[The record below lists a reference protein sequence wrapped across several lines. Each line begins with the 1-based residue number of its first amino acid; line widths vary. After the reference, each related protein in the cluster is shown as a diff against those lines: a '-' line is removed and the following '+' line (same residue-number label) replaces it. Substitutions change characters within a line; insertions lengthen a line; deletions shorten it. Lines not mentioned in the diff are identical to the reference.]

1 LPRKPT
7 ENVQVPLRLR
17 EGLRQQ
23 LIREAHKNGVP
34 VNREM
39 ANRLQASFEA
49 GAIKSIESVAAD
61 LVNTWGNWKAQERNI
76 RKMCETWTE
85 KRGKAASA

>member
-1 LPRKPT
+1 MPRKPT

-39 ANRLQASFEA
+39 ANRLEASLKME
-49 GAIKSIESVAAD
+49 AIKSIESVAAD
-61 LVNTWGNWKAQERNI
+61 LMDTWGNWKAQERNI
-76 RKMCETWTE
+76 RKMCEGWTE
-85 KRGKAASA
+85 KRRGVA